1 MAHNRELSQFAN
13 AVGYNGGNI
22 GIGTDNPDSN
32 AQATIYKT
40 GGNTPLYL
48 KTDNANSYLYFQDSG
63 TSTFKCAVGS
73 SSNTLKFVT
82 DGSERLRITSAGL
95 LGVATGSP
103 SYRVDIGDGTS
114 DPPNGY
120 QLRINAQGDY
130 VFALQKASA
139 GSFSIRNNST
149 GVVHLNTQN
158 SKRLALG
165 VSSANTSGSIEED
178 VTITSAGRMGLGYNA
193 PDTMGTGRLVIGN
206 GSGSETLTIFSSS
219 TTNGNIHFADGTN
232 SQDRYRGYITY
243 HHNDGTNANYMAF
256 GTNDVERLRITSDG
270 KIGIGEDSPD
280 GLLVIK
286 GDSNGAS
293 NPSIRLKDGTDTRE
307 AWITNASGDL
317 ILANGGDDNT
327 PHCKITMFDANIFSL
342 ETANTERLR
351 VHATG
356 EVTKSTQPRFWA
368 RLSTSTTYN
377 PSGFGNYIDFDL
389 EEYDIGGNFQ
399 TSGSDQ
405 GLFIAPVAGMYQFS
419 ASAYCVGQ
427 ALTQSWFVVNNSRKN
442 GTDWVL
448 STTANFTQNFQMI
461 YLNVGDKV
469 GFHPHKGGTSS
480 FSIVNNVHHTYFK
493 GCLLG

>member
-13 AVGYNGGNI
+13 AIGYNGGNI
-22 GIGTDNPDSN
+22 GIGTDNPGEKLVVQGSVVCKGTLSAGQTSAGVLDFSGN
-32 AQATIYKT
+32 DLRIRCYGATTGSGAFSIRT
-40 GGNTPLYL
+40 GGGAGNVDT
-48 KTDNANSYLYFQDSG
+48 
-63 TSTFKCAVGS
+63 
-73 SSNTLKFVT
+73 
-82 DGSERLRITSAGL
+82 ERLRITSAGRL
-95 LGVATGSP
+95 LVGGATVEGAPAADNLTLEDSGSCGLTI
-103 SYRVDIGDGTS
+103 RAGTS
-114 DPPNGY
+114 DYSSIYLSDATSGTGEYASFLQYGHADNS
-120 QLRINAQGDY
+120 LRIGT
-130 VFALQKASA
+130 
-139 GSFSIRNNST
+139 NS
-149 GVVHLNTQN
+149 VE
-158 SKRLALG
+158 RLC
-165 VSSANTSGSIEED
+165 
-178 VTITSAGRMGLGYNA
+178 ITSAGRMGLGYNA

-219 TTNGNIHFADGTN
+219 TTNGNIHFADGT
-232 SQDRYRGYITY
+232 SGQDRYRGYITY